1 MSGESVSRRSGNQC
15 FSRSPINHINVC
27 SLLAVAR
34 AIHLLKEK
42 GYAAEYDDFSDVA
55 AFVVLTILIVRLQG
69 IGLRKRIKRFRLKF
83 GRTGIKPR
91 EPRRCLWTRGL
102 LERLDGVYIK
112 CSMYA
117 CSYTL
122 S

>member
-1 MSGESVSRRSGNQC
+1 MFFSLPNKSHKRLQSARRRPC
-15 FSRSPINHINVC
+15 DP
-27 SLLAVAR
+27 LA
-34 AIHLLKEK
+34 KKK